1 MCSVVLPLL
10 PSKLGGQGS
19 NLGWTS
25 TQGLEQKN
33 EEKRLSCTL
42 TSVNGKSFASSRIR
56 TSSHIGN
63 FSLAILKS
71 NLYKSSFLN
80 CQVCIRWVH
89 INN

>member
-1 MCSVVLPLL
+1 M
-10 PSKLGGQGS
+10 
-19 NLGWTS
+19 GWTL

-33 EEKRLSCTL
+33 EKRLSCTL

-63 FSLAILKS
+63 FSLAILES
-71 NLYKSSFLN
+71 DLNKSSFLN